1 MNIFNVIL
9 EFRNIFQKMIFF
21 VRCPDI
27 IIITIIIKTIIIF
40 NIIIITIIIIISII
54 DWDNI
59 IYFNEIGLIIIIGFG
74 LRINVTNKIMI
85 KGSIT
90 FSNLQTIRFKL
101 LEFELNPHFLSYL
114 INW

>member
-1 MNIFNVIL
+1 MRTDNYRPKSSVKWPKTHLGNGNGNYNNNKSNEAKQSKVYPLQIMGKWNRGCVKL
-9 EFRNIFQKMIFF
+9 SFF
-21 VRCPDI
+21 FTATQQ
-27 IIITIIIKTIIIF
+27 TI
-40 NIIIITIIIIISII
+40 
-54 DWDNI
+54 
-59 IYFNEIGLIIIIGFG
+59 IIIIGFG